1 MENEFKTCPN
11 CGELGEWIDVRT
23 ERVFGEDPGTMYV
36 HVMHCNLCNE
46 NWNVN
51 YLFEPD
57 PL

>member
-36 HVMHCNLCNE
+36 QRELE
-46 NWNVN
+46 RE
-51 YLFEPD
+51 LFVRT
-57 PL
+57 